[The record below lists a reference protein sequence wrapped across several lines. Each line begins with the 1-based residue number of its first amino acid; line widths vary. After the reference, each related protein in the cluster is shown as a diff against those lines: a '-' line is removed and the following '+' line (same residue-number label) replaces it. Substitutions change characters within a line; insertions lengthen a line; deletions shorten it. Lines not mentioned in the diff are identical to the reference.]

1 LFARLPFSSA
11 TFAFIVKSSPH
22 PASTKC
28 NLEVGPYVSSFRKK
42 RRRTW
47 GILLVLF
54 VVSPV
59 FLGASSNV
67 FVPAEQ
73 LIQFLNESIGLYHQ
87 TTIQQQSAS
96 DPQEQLLLYDEQQLA
111 SESVRLAFEFARGQL
126 DVLSA
131 QAHASPAPSS
141 GEASSQYDSLREM
154 LVRLD
159 KQIQDTQTES
169 DSDRQELST
178 AAGAKRA
185 RLQAKISELQG
196 EIALA
201 EARRD
206 AVQSMLDF
214 LGGSA
219 ASNLTAS
226 GLRAQ
231 IEALASSVPGVSSNT
246 STPGQVGTVTQ
257 PFSASKV
264 QAAPSG
270 IWGLASDLFALFSK
284 LRTINSLTADT
295 NALLET
301 SSKLRVPFV
310 DQLRNLSKQGD
321 QLAARADSA
330 GPATLASEREQLDAI
345 AAQFKNLASAV
356 SPLAKQRVLLN
367 LYQRNLSLWRDSV
380 YGRCKSDLVNL
391 GIRLGALA
399 LLLALLNA
407 LSEVWRRSVYRYVH
421 DPRRRNQFLLLRK
434 VTLWCVIA
442 LIVLLTFASKLGSFF
457 TFAGLLTAGVAV
469 ALQNVILAA
478 VGYFFLIGKFGI
490 RIGDRIE
497 VNGITGEVIDIGLVR
512 FHLMELG
519 AGATPTGRVVAFSN
533 SVVFQAASGLFK
545 QIPGAAFA
553 WHQVTLTVPRDA
565 DFGAINK
572 SLLGAAEN
580 VLRDYQE
587 SIEGSYHQMEK
598 TGILVSDRALRPKLE
613 LHLSSQGIDATI
625 LYPVD
630 LQNAADIDARV
641 SRELLTALE
650 RDSKLQTSE
659 GPTVHLKTDVP
670 AATPSS

>member
-1 LFARLPFSSA
+1 
-11 TFAFIVKSSPH
+11 
-22 PASTKC
+22 
-28 NLEVGPYVSSFRKK
+28 VSLSGKK
-42 RRRTW
+42 HRCTS

-54 VVSPV
+54 GLSPV

-67 FVPAEQ
+67 SVPAER
-73 LIQFLNESIGLYHQ
+73 LIQFLNESISLYHQ

-96 DPQEQLLLYDEQQLA
+96 DPQEELLLYDERQLA

-126 DVLSA
+126 DVMSA
-131 QAHASPAPSS
+131 QALAASAASS
-141 GEASSQYDSLREM
+141 GEASSQYDSLRQM
-154 LVRLD
+154 LVKLD
-159 KQIQDTQTES
+159 KQIQDTQAES
-169 DSDRQELST
+169 DSDRQKLSA

-185 RLQAKISELQG
+185 HVQAEISELQG

-206 AVQSMLDF
+206 AVRSMLDF
-214 LGGSA
+214 VGGSG

-231 IEALASSVPGVSSNT
+231 IEALASSVPDVSSN
-246 STPGQVGTVTQ
+246 PPAQGQVGAATQ

-264 QAAPSG
+264 QPVPSG
-270 IWGLASDLFALFSK
+270 IWGFASDLFALFSK
-284 LRTINSLTADT
+284 LRTVNSMMADT
-295 NALLET
+295 NALLQT
-301 SSKLRVPFV
+301 SDQLRAPFV
-310 DQLRNLSKQGD
+310 DQLRTLSKQGD
-321 QLAARADSA
+321 QMSARADNA
-330 GPATLASEREQLDAI
+330 DAATLASERQQLDAI
-345 AAQFKNLASAV
+345 AAQFKGLAGAV
-356 SPLAKQRVLLN
+356 SPLAKQRILLS
-367 LYQRNLSLWRDSV
+367 LYQRNLSSWRDTV
-380 YGRCKSDLVNL
+380 YAHCRSDLGNL
-391 GIRLGALA
+391 GIRIAALA
-399 LLLALLNA
+399 LLVALLNG
-407 LSEVWRRSVYRYVH
+407 LSELWRRSVYRYVH

-434 VTLWCVIA
+434 VTFWCVIA
-442 LIVLLTFASKLGSFF
+442 VILLLTFASKLGSFF

-497 VNGITGEVIDIGLVR
+497 VNGIAGEVIDIGLVR
-512 FHLMELG
+512 FHVMELG

-572 SLLGAAEN
+572 SLLGAVES
-580 VLRDYQE
+580 VLGDYKE
-587 SIEGSYHQMEK
+587 GIEGSYHQMEK
-598 TGILVSDRALRPKLE
+598 TGILISDRALRPKLE
-613 LHLSSQGIDATI
+613 LHLSSGGIDATI
-625 LYPVD
+625 RYPVD
-630 LQNAADIDARV
+630 LQHATDIDARV

-650 RDSKLQTSE
+650 RDSKLQTPE
-659 GPTVHLKTDVP
+659 GPAIHLKTDVP
-670 AATPSS
+670 AGAGSA